1 MKRITLFILLTTFCA
16 ATLCQ
21 AQKPPQ
27 WDGADI
33 KFHLEKLGVL
43 GRVLYLAAHPDD
55 ENTMLIA
62 YLSKGKMYETA
73 YLSCTRG
80 DGGQNLIGSEQ
91 GSELGL
97 IRTEELLGARS
108 IDGGQQFFTTANDFG
123 FSKSATETLKFWGHD
138 RILANIVWVIR
149 KFQPDVIIT
158 RFPEDA
164 RAGHGHHWTSAIL
177 AHEAYKAAA
186 DPNQFK
192 QQLQYVRP
200 WQAKR
205 LLWNTFNFGH
215 TNTTAPN
222 QFHIATGG
230 YNALLGK
237 SYGEIAAASRSMHKS
252 QGFGVAPY
260 MGERLEY
267 FKTIEGT
274 PPENSLLDGV
284 QTGWGRIKGG
294 DKVAQLIEKAN
305 HAFRADKPSASV
317 PDLITIYK
325 AIQALPGGRWK
336 TVKSKET
343 EALIFAC
350 LGLFADA
357 TTSLPVLAPGTKTTI
372 QVRAVNR
379 SALPVALKSL
389 QLAGQTKDI
398 NQTLVKGVDFLMNM
412 DLKIAAD
419 APISEPYWLKQ
430 PHPIGYYQVNRPD
443 SLDLIS
449 RPLNPPAYT
458 ARFNLQIAGTDLIL
472 KLPVS
477 YRHTD
482 AVKGELYQP
491 LVIAPP
497 VTINIEDPV
506 IVCSQEQPLKT
517 IRAQIKAF
525 KDQQSGSL
533 HLQVPD
539 QFEVLQNDLS
549 FKLDK
554 AGDSRDML
562 FKVRLKPGLQH
573 SVSLEAKLTAR
584 VDGKVY
590 DRGIKVI
597 EHRHIPPIRLFPPA
611 NARLVG
617 LDIQTTGKNIG
628 YIEGAG
634 DVVPQALEQLGYQ
647 ITPIT
652 SAAISSQQ
660 LAKFDAI
667 ITGVRAYNINGLLH
681 TLQSKLM
688 EYVSAGGVL
697 VVQYNKNGSMVT
709 DQLGPYPFT
718 VTGDRVTEE
727 DAEVKWL
734 LPEDPAMVYPNRLT
748 PSDFDG
754 WIQERGLYFTGDV
767 DRHYRKLFEM
777 HDKGSRPLDGSTIVC
792 NYGKGKYVYSSLDFF
807 RELPAGVPG
816 AFRLFVNLLARP
828 AATGEGDR
836 K

>member
-1 MKRITLFILLTTFCA
+1 MRYVRIGLLLLIGCIS
-16 ATLCQ
+16 TLCQ

-27 WDGADI
+27 WDAATI

-108 IDGGQQFFTTANDFG
+108 IDGGRQFFTTANDFG

-138 RILANIVWVIR
+138 KVLANVVWVIR
-149 KFQPDVIIT
+149 KFQPDIIIT

-177 AHEAYKAAA
+177 AHEAFKAAA
-186 DPNQFK
+186 DPNEFK
-192 QQLQYVRP
+192 QQLQYVKP

-215 TNTTAPN
+215 ANTTRPD

-230 YNALLGK
+230 YNALLGQ

-260 MGERLEY
+260 MGKRVEY
-267 FKTIEGT
+267 FKTIEGAA
-274 PPENSLLDGV
+274 PKNSLLDGV
-284 QTGWGRIKGG
+284 ETNWGRIAGG
-294 DKVAQLIEKAN
+294 EKIAELIQQAN
-305 HAFRADKPSASV
+305 EQFKPAVPASSV
-317 PDLITIYK
+317 QTLIKIYT
-325 AIQALPGGRWK
+325 AIKALPDSHWK
-336 TVKSKET
+336 NVKMA
-343 EALIFAC
+343 EAKQLIFAC

-357 TTSLPVLAPGTKTTI
+357 TTNEAVLAEGTTNTI
-372 QVRAVNR
+372 QIRAINR
-379 SALPVALKSL
+379 ANIPVELKSL
-389 QLAGQTKDI
+389 QLANQSIAI
-398 NQTLVKGVDFLMNM
+398 NQI
-412 DLKIAAD
+412 LKTGEDYTKNVPLRVPND
-419 APISEPYWLKQ
+419 APITQPYWLKQ
-430 PHPIGYYQVNRPD
+430 PHPPGYYSVSGPD
-443 SLDLIS
+443 SLQLIS
-449 RPLNPPAYT
+449 RPMNPPAYT
-458 ARFNLQIAGTDLIL
+458 ANLQLQIAGTDLSL
-472 KLPVS
+472 NLPVS

-506 IVCSQEQPLKT
+506 VVCSQEQPVKI
-517 IRAQIKAF
+517 IRTEIKAF

-539 QFEVLQNDLS
+539 QFEVRQNDLP
-549 FKLDK
+549 FELAK
-554 AGDSRDML
+554 AGDSRDL
-562 FKVRLKPGLQH
+562 VYTVQLKPGLTN
-573 SVSLEAKLTAR
+573 SVSLDAKFTAT
-584 VDGKVY
+584 VEGKSY
-590 DRGIKVI
+590 NRGIKVI
-597 EHRHIPPIRLFPPA
+597 EHSHIPTITLFPEA
-611 NARLVG
+611 SARLVG
-617 LDIQTTGKNIG
+617 LDIKTTGKNIA

-634 DVVPQALEQLGYQ
+634 DLVPQALEQLGYQ

-667 ITGVRAYNINGLLH
+667 ITGIRAYNINPLLH
-681 TLQSKLM
+681 ALQSKLLD
-688 EYVSAGGVL
+688 YVKAGGVL
-697 VVQYNKNGSMVT
+697 VTQYNKNGRMVT

-727 DAEVKWL
+727 DAPVKWL
-734 LPEDPAMVYPNRLT
+734 LPGDPSMQYPNKLT
-748 PSDFDG
+748 PLDFDG

-767 DRHYRKLFEM
+767 DSHYRKLFEM
-777 HDKGSRPLDGSTIVC
+777 HDKGSGPLDGSTIVC
-792 NYGKGKYVYSSLDFF
+792 DYGKGKYVYSSLDFF

-816 AFRLFVNLLARP
+816 AFRLFVNLLAKP
-828 AATGEGDR
+828 ATAD